1 MYHEPAASIP
11 PRSRGTHQPF
21 LSHVHTSRSLLLVQ
35 PASRS
40 PAPAGVL
47 SRRWKSV
54 PPRLPLNSTAHR
66 RKLRGSQPININDIS
81 IHRNNVANYGRP
93 YYRGCLS
100 LTHSLIHSFSLFP
113 SPLFSPYS
121 FFPLFV
127 LPFFVSLTHLVGTG
141 ECDLLFDG
149 NNYCQDLPRALR
161 AGINGYEGEKRTE
174 ESMVR
179 VVDGTYFT
187 NVCNDIKN

>member
-1 MYHEPAASIP
+1 MHPRDNACITDRPRPPLLALAGHISPFSLTRIHPA
-11 PRSRGTHQPF
+11 
-21 LSHVHTSRSLLLVQ
+21 LSSWSNL
-35 PASRS
+35 SRS

-47 SRRWKSV
+47 SRRWKSA
-54 PPRLPLNSTAHR
+54 PPHLPLNSTAHR

-93 YYRGCLS
+93 YYRGYLS

-161 AGINGYEGEKRTE
+161 VGMGERNAWKSQWR
-174 ESMVR
+174 
-179 VVDGTYFT
+179 G
-187 NVCNDIKN
+187 